1 MMELLHFVIS
11 MLMMIM
17 VKSVESQGSTVVAG
31 SKYLFFHLPKDNKL
45 VEVGLAEAM
54 ETF

>member
-1 MMELLHFVIS
+1 MMELLHFVIA

-31 SKYLFFHLPKDNKL
+31 SKYLFFHITKDNRL
-45 VEVGLAEAM
+45 VGLD
-54 ETF
+54 